1 MKFTTLIICT
11 CPAPPCYP
19 LSMALYILPNRSSAP
34 FKRLPAPDPSNPT
47 LSVSVNLTVQV
58 PHTSERKQY
67 LLLYVCLTSL
77 ISASSSS
84 WGFAPDE
91 FLA

>member
-1 MKFTTLIICT
+1 MKFTTFIST

-19 LSMALYILPNRSSAP
+19 LSMALFILSNRSSAL
-34 FKRLPAPDPSNPT
+34 FKRLPAPHPSNHT

-58 PHTSERKQY
+58 PHTSESKQY
-67 LLLYVCLTSL
+67 LLLYVCLTSH
-77 ISASSSS
+77 SASLSS
-84 WGFAPDE
+84 WGFAPDK